1 MSDVKLNPQINVSR
15 IPLGSGI
22 GGALA
27 ALACML
33 IILLGLPELW
43 YFVPVPLA
51 LGCGVA
57 LVLHFIRHKNPG
69 EPWILPATRIRDY
82 RQRCAYRGVS
92 GSTPDVPTSAEHSEP
107 EAGGTDTEL
116 VGRSWRQRRERG
128 GNMKS
133 VIEAGLVGSILIAGA
148 GALYSQQPP
157 LKQGIAVDMPVA
169 GHAVEMRAADEQ
181 NATVVAMTADGRV
194 FVGVKPIEPEAL
206 SRLSERTV
214 YLKADVRAP
223 YQKVLAVLDALRGKS
238 VVLLS
243 APPENAVRQGYAPPY
258 GTKLIVSR

>member
-1 MSDVKLNPQINVSR
+1 MSDEIQNPQISISK
-15 IPLGSGI
+15 IPMGSSI

-33 IILLGLPELW
+33 RTG
-43 YFVPVPLA
+43 
-51 LGCGVA
+51 
-57 LVLHFIRHKNPG
+57 
-69 EPWILPATRIRDY
+69 D
-82 RQRCAYRGVS
+82 
-92 GSTPDVPTSAEHSEP
+92 
-107 EAGGTDTEL
+107 
-116 VGRSWRQRRERG
+116 
-128 GNMKS
+128 MKS
-133 VIEAGLVGSILIAGA
+133 LIEACLVGSLLLAGA
-148 GALYSQQPP
+148 GALYSQKPA

-181 NATVVAMTADGRV
+181 NATVVTMTADGRV
-194 FVGVKPIEPEAL
+194 FVGVEPTEPAAL

-214 YLKADVRAP
+214 YVKADVQAP

-243 APPENAVRQGYAPPY
+243 APPENAVRRGYAPPY